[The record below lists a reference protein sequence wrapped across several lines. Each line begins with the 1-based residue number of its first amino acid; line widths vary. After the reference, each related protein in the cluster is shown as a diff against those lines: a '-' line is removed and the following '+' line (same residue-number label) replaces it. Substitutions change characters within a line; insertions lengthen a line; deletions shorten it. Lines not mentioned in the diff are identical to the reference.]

1 MPTSPTASPPTPP
14 NPRTFSARCL
24 GAASSLALVSLGA
37 LLALISV
44 APLLYPALHLAPA
57 LTPATLPAAPVYR
70 VIIGAISHLDAL
82 LGSLTP
88 PNLLLFRHV
97 MGFMHTVEIYAAV
110 RLGVADALHSGVALV
125 EAGGG
130 AGADAGDSSSGGSG
144 YTGKFEAFDATLLWG
159 KGRCLPASELARVVT
174 PCASVERAAADPAHC
189 GAVALRLTRLL
200 RATSAYGVFREAGA
214 AGSDCWVNTALSHYL
229 RAAHPDSMR
238 AVVLNFGDLQFKMMN
253 ELPRGLVT
261 GEAPFRL
268 VHGEEFWQY
277 YKDHPAHH
285 AIFDATMRQ
294 LGRLGG
300 ADAAIARDVP
310 WANIVNTVVDVGGGQ
325 GGMVA
330 GIVRANPRL
339 GGGIVFD
346 MPHVIAR
353 ARALWAAPAPK
364 ATADERSGGGG
375 GDGITSTAFE
385 PHREAALVAR
395 ISFVEGDM
403 FEPSTLPAPRIR
415 LAAAAAAG
423 EAALRAG
430 AFPLDNARGREAA
443 CDHLLPGVGF
453 VLRDIL
459 HDWTDD
465 DSVRILASLRRAMR
479 DNSTLCYPVSSQTA
493 GTADP
498 LAPVRGERRA
508 APAGSASKDR
518 VFVVAR
524 VVYPGVGFVEA
535 MGSNDA
541 DLVMLANFGS
551 TAGERTLEHFGRL
564 FAAAGLELV
573 TAHATRSHYRVL
585 EARAVGTAPEADAG
599 SPGPEL

>member
-97 MGFMHTVEIYAAV
+97 MGYMHTVEIYAAV

-130 AGADAGDSSSGGSG
+130 AGGDGSGAAGAGDSSSSGGGG

-174 PCASVERAAADPAHC
+174 PCASVERTAADPAHC

-294 LGRLGG
+294 RRHRLRHAARYRSREGALGG
-300 ADAAIARDVP
+300 A
-310 WANIVNTVVDVGGGQ
+310 
-325 GGMVA
+325 
-330 GIVRANPRL
+330 
-339 GGGIVFD
+339 
-346 MPHVIAR
+346 
-353 ARALWAAPAPK
+353 
-364 ATADERSGGGG
+364 
-375 GDGITSTAFE
+375 
-385 PHREAALVAR
+385 
-395 ISFVEGDM
+395 
-403 FEPSTLPAPRIR
+403 
-415 LAAAAAAG
+415 
-423 EAALRAG
+423 G
-430 AFPLDNARGREAA
+430 AE
-443 CDHLLPGVGF
+443 
-453 VLRDIL
+453 
-459 HDWTDD
+459 
-465 DSVRILASLRRAMR
+465 SLSRR
-479 DNSTLCYPVSSQTA
+479 P
-493 GTADP
+493 
-498 LAPVRGERRA
+498 
-508 APAGSASKDR
+508 
-518 VFVVAR
+518 
-524 VVYPGVGFVEA
+524 
-535 MGSNDA
+535 
-541 DLVMLANFGS
+541 
-551 TAGERTLEHFGRL
+551 
-564 FAAAGLELV
+564 
-573 TAHATRSHYRVL
+573 
-585 EARAVGTAPEADAG
+585 
-599 SPGPEL
+599 